1 MDTVD
6 GKRTG
11 GDAAFASCHDIE
23 VAPAEVVVFFLM
35 VKVSAVNG
43 HLKEAA
49 FDAGFNLTGVSRIL
63 TRVFGTAQASFQL
76 EYLAVNGKGGIPK
89 FRLLIVKR
97 DFGEVVDVLY
107 P

>member
-1 MDTVD
+1 MLSTL
-6 GKRTG
+6 
-11 GDAAFASCHDIE
+11 HIE
-23 VAPAEVVVFFLM
+23 NIAVIEQAEI
-35 VKVSAVNG
+35 
-43 HLKEAA
+43 A